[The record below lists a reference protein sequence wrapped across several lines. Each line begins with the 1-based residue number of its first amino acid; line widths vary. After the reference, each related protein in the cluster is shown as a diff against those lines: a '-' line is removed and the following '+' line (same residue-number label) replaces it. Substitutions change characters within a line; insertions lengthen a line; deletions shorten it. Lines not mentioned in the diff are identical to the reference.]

1 MSTSLRLA
9 RSATLAASV
18 ISVLAAGPAGA
29 QRRAGRAGV
38 AVQPR
43 PQSTIPRIPASP
55 PIATVPFGVVDSR
68 VNDPNLRSRVNVNR
82 RLNQRNHRRFN
93 NNVPII
99 VGSGFGFGG
108 FDGSG
113 CCYNGYYPMVY
124 DANGVPLSESFGPA
138 AQEPPPSV
146 TYSGYN
152 PPTYNGY
159 SASGYTPNLTGSPYV
174 ITDEGLM
181 AVDFKSGT
189 RRAFPS
195 CAAQGDLRD
204 PKGRPRTIFYRQ
216 TDYWMILKPGQSG
229 RVQGEEPAANAKAC
243 YVIDS
248 MGNVVLRT

>member
-1 MSTSLRLA
+1 MSTSLRLV

-18 ISVLAAGPAGA
+18 ISMLAAAPAGA
-29 QRRAGRAGV
+29 QRRAARAGV
-38 AVQPR
+38 AVPPR

-68 VNDPNLRSRVNVNR
+68 VIDPRIRSRVNGNR
-82 RLNQRNHRRFN
+82 RLNQRAHRRFN
-93 NNVPII
+93 NDVPVI
-99 VGSGFGFGG
+99 VGSGFGCCDGFYGG
-108 FDGSG
+108 
-113 CCYNGYYPMVY
+113 YPSVY
-124 DANGVPLSESFGPA
+124 DANGTPLTASFGPGEE
-138 AQEPPPSV
+138 QVPPPSV

-159 SASGYTPNLTGSPYV
+159 TASGYTPNLTGSPYV

-181 AVDFKSGT
+181 AVDFASGV

-216 TDYWMILKPGQSG
+216 TDYWMILKPGQQG
-229 RVQGEEPAANAKAC
+229 RVQGNEPPANAKAC

-248 MGNVVLRT
+248 MGNVVLRQ

>member
-18 ISVLAAGPAGA
+18 ISVLAVAPAGA
-29 QRRAGRAGV
+29 QRSAARAGV
-38 AVQPR
+38 AASPR
-43 PQSTIPRIPASP
+43 PRSSIPRIPASP
-55 PIATVPFGVVDSR
+55 PIATTPNGVVDSR
-68 VNDPNLRSRVNVNR
+68 IVVDPRFRSRGVVNR
-82 RLNQRNHRRFN
+82 RLNQRGHRRFN
-93 NNVPII
+93 NNVPVII
-99 VGSGFGFGG
+99 GGGFGCCDGFYGG
-108 FDGSG
+108 
-113 CCYNGYYPMVY
+113 YPSVY
-124 DANGVPLSESFGPA
+124 DANGVPLSASFGPG

-152 PPTYNGY
+152 TPSYG
-159 SASGYTPNLTGSPYV
+159 GYTPNLTGSPYV

-181 AVDFKSGT
+181 AVDFKSGE

-229 RVQGEEPAANAKAC
+229 RVQGEPPAANAKAC
-243 YVIDS
+243 YAIDS